1 MSHPLWR
8 RWGVPLAVL
17 ALGIS
22 LTAAQ
27 EMSGDRATVMAA
39 WEKLGATFEDN
50 PDARVPVGD
59 LPGSLAARLDFDH
72 DGFVTRD
79 EMERMRREWQRP
91 HDRSDFTLLEPDGF
105 PLNVD
110 PEIVSADEAGL
121 GDDDMILG
129 VVVNGEARAYPVNYM
144 NGPYNEVVNDTLGDQ
159 PIAPSW

>member
-22 LTAAQ
+22 LAAAQ
-27 EMSGDRATVMAA
+27 EMSDDRATVMAA

-59 LPGSLAARLDFDH
+59 LPGSLAARLDLDH

-79 EMERMRREWQRP
+79 EMKRMRRESRKP
-91 HDRSDFTLLEPDGF
+91 HDRSDFTLLKPDGF

-144 NGPYNEVVNDTLGDQ
+144 NGPHNEVVNDTLGDQ